1 VRLAGKTII
10 SGASSGI
17 GAEVARLYATEGATL
32 VLGARRKDRLD
43 DLVREIGRDRVVA
56 LQGDARDEG
65 FARGLVKLA
74 RTQFGAVDASLYNCG
89 ILGELGPVAEMTER
103 TWREVL
109 DTNLTGAFL
118 AAKHQIATM
127 RPAKRGSMVFTSSF
141 VGNTIGLPG
150 MGAYA
155 ASKAGL
161 VVTLRMTR
169 ASQETAAPKPRDA
182 RRPGRNGR
190 HSAS

>member
-1 VRLAGKTII
+1 V
-10 SGASSGI
+10 
-17 GAEVARLYATEGATL
+17 E
-32 VLGARRKDRLD
+32 
-43 DLVREIGRDRVVA
+43 
-56 LQGDARDEG
+56 
-65 FARGLVKLA
+65 LA

-89 ILGELGPVAEMTER
+89 TLGELGPVAEMTER

-118 AAKHQIATM
+118 AAKHQIAAM

-161 VVTLRMTR
+161 VGLVRVLASEHGSEGIRVNAMLPGGTRTDMAGKDPAFHDYVANLHALKRMAEPREIAEAAVFLLSDQSSFVTG
-169 ASQETAAPKPRDA
+169 AALFVDGGNSICKT
-182 RRPGRNGR
+182 
-190 HSAS
+190 